1 MKIVLGFIAGVAVC
15 SILFYTVNLVLPVKA
30 MTSASDPSS
39 NSTSENDTSLS
50 RLLPDFEKIYQN
62 ALEMPFQKA
71 ESKIYDK
78 DIAEY
83 YRALMDKTGLAPR

>member
-1 MKIVLGFIAGVAVC
+1 M
-15 SILFYTVNLVLPVKA
+15 
-30 MTSASDPSS
+30 
-39 NSTSENDTSLS
+39 
-50 RLLPDFEKIYQN
+50 
-62 ALEMPFQKA
+62 MPFSKA